1 MKILLINPPY
11 TNFEGMKES
20 GGHMMP
26 LGLAYLAS
34 YLRERMS
41 CEIAILDAE
50 AKGLNYEQIKESI
63 KKEDP
68 DLVGITSPTPP
79 MNHVFKITEIIKNQI
94 DPKTIIV
101 VGGNHPTALP
111 KQTIE
116 NPFID
121 FAVVGEGEQ
130 TFYELVKAIK
140 EKRQDFHK
148 IDGLY
153 FKQNNKII
161 STPPRKL
168 ISDLDEIPFPA
179 RDLFDLKIYYSAP
192 TKKVSKDPAGPILTS
207 RGCAFNCIHCISR
220 KIWKGIPRFRSI
232 ENIIRELEECI
243 DKFGIKEFN
252 IYDDTFTLNQ
262 EGAMKICDEIIKRK
276 INISWIAFSRVNT
289 ISKELAKKMR
299 EAGCKKISFGL
310 ESGSQKILDLM
321 RKNATVEM
329 AKKVIKTVAK
339 QGILVHAS
347 FMFGNLSETEETIKQ
362 TIKFAKSLPLDNATF
377 FITSPF
383 PGTDLYEIAKK
394 QGFITKNT
402 KWEEFAPLTETPPI
416 PVQKNISKE
425 RLVYWQKKAFR
436 EFYLRPKYIFHK
448 LKELRSIDA
457 FKTILE
463 GLRVLYR
470 IITRKIKNEKNY

>member
-34 YLRERMS
+34 YLRERIK
-41 CEIAILDAE
+41 CKIAILDAE
-50 AKGLNYEQIKESI
+50 VVGLNYEQIKESI
-63 KKEDP
+63 KKENP
-68 DLVGITSPTPP
+68 DLIGITAPTPP
-79 MNHVFKITEIIKNQI
+79 MKHVFKIAEIVKKQI
-94 DPKTIIV
+94 NSKAIIV
-101 VGGNHPTALP
+101 VGGSHPTALP
-111 KQTIE
+111 KQTIK
-116 NPFID
+116 NSFID
-121 FAVVGEGEQ
+121 FAVIGEGEQ

-148 IDGLY
+148 INGLY
-153 FKQNNKII
+153 FKQDNKIV
-161 STPPRKL
+161 STSPRKL
-168 ISDLDEIPFPA
+168 ISNLDKIPLPA
-179 RDLFDLKIYYSAP
+179 RDLFNLKIYYSAS
-192 TKKVSKDPAGPILTS
+192 TKKVSSDPAGPILTS

-220 KIWKGIPRFRSI
+220 KIWKGTPRFRSI
-232 ENIIRELEECI
+232 ENIIKELEECVY
-243 DKFGIKEFN
+243 KFGIKEIN

-262 EGAMKICDEIIKRK
+262 ERAMKICDEIIKRK
-276 INISWIAFSRVNT
+276 LNISWIAFSRVNT
-289 ISKELAKKMR
+289 ISEKLAKKMY

-321 RKNATVEM
+321 RKQTTVEI
-329 AKKVIKTVAK
+329 ARKVVKKVAK

-347 FMFGNLSETEETIKQ
+347 FMFGNLGETEETIRQ

-402 KWEEFAPLTETPPI
+402 KWEQFAPLTNTPPVL
-416 PVQKNISKE
+416 VQKNISKQ
-425 RLVYWQKKAFR
+425 RLVYWQKRAFR
-436 EFYLRPKYIFHK
+436 EFYLRPKYVFRKIRQLNSLDA
-448 LKELRSIDA
+448 LKA
-457 FKTILE
+457 ILE
-463 GLRVLYR
+463 GLRVFYR
-470 IITRKIKNEKNY
+470 IITKKMKK